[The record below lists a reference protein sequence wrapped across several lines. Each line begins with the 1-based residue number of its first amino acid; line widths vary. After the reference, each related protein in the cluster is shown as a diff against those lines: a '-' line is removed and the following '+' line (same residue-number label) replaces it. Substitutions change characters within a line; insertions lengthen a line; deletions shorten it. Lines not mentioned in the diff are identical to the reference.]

1 MSELI
6 EPSSSTLKRNPLVWI
21 ILVVIGLIAFI
32 FFGSE
37 RNAPVAPSVQEDIS
51 EPSDQLSGKI
61 DRNLLVPPGMR
72 ARQLIEQLRA
82 EEASIPFESIFEKA
96 LGYQQEGSLADA
108 HLLFFFC
115 AREGYQPAMMKMAEL
130 SDPTL
135 FRANDSL
142 LDQADAIQSYK
153 WYQKLAEHGEPAVD
167 ERIRNLQQWA
177 IQESENGDPYARQ
190 LLLVL
195 Q

>member
-6 EPSSSTLKRNPLVWI
+6 EPSSSTKNRNPLLWI
-21 ILVVIGLIAFI
+21 TLAVIGLIV
-32 FFGSE
+32 FFYFGAD
-37 RNAPVAPSVQEDIS
+37 RNAPVGNSAKKTES
-51 EPSDQLSGKI
+51 EVSGELSGSI

-82 EEASIPFESIFEKA
+82 EETSIPFESLFEKA
-96 LGYQQEGSLADA
+96 LDYQQEGSLADA
-108 HLLFFFC
+108 HLLYFFS

-135 FRANDSL
+135 FQANDSL

-153 WYQKLAEHGEPAVD
+153 WYKKLAEAGEAAAQN
-167 ERIRNLQQWA
+167 RIQNLQQWA
-177 IQESENGDPYARQ
+177 IQASEHGDPYARQ

>member
-1 MSELI
+1 MSDLI
-6 EPSSSTLKRNPLVWI
+6 EPSSSAPKRNPLFWI
-21 ILVVIGLIAFI
+21 IFVVIGLIAFL

-37 RNAPVAPSVQEDIS
+37 RNAPVASSAKTVNS
-51 EPSDQLSGKI
+51 ELSGQLSGKI

-82 EEASIPFESIFEKA
+82 EETSIPFESTFEKA
-96 LGYQQEGSLADA
+96 IAYQHEGSLADA
-108 HLLFFFC
+108 HLLLFFC

-142 LDQADAIQSYK
+142 LDEADAIQSYK
-153 WYQKLAEHGEPAVD
+153 WYQKLAEAGESAAD
-167 ERIRNLQQWA
+167 ERIRNLRQWA
-177 IQESENGDPYARQ
+177 IQESENGDPNARQ